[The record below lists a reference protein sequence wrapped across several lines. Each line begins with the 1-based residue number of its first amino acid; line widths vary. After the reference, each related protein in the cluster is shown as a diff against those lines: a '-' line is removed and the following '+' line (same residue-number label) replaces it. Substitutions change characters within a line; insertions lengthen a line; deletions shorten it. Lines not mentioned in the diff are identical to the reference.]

1 MKTFFVLLVL
11 GMLLS
16 SYESKSINDYRE
28 EDSAMEERSDPE
40 SCVPEGGSCANGEVC
55 CRGDGRV
62 FCSYYYYECRKLV
75 SPSQNFSS

>member
-11 GMLLS
+11 GMLLA

-40 SCVPEGGSCANGEVC
+40 SCVPEGESCANGEVC
-55 CRGDGRV
+55 CRGAGRV
-62 FCSYYYYECRKLV
+62 FCNYYYYKCMKLV
-75 SPSQNFSS
+75 SPS

>member
-1 MKTFFVLLVL
+1 
-11 GMLLS
+11 
-16 SYESKSINDYRE
+16 
-28 EDSAMEERSDPE
+28 MEERSDPE